1 MSGMLTQLLSIHRL
15 DTHLEVSSKKRLF
28 EEIAERIQQDYPEI
42 TARSV
47 FNRLLAR
54 EKLGSTGLGQGIAIP
69 HARLE
74 GAPDIIGVCL
84 TLDKG
89 IEFDA
94 PDNQDVDLV
103 FALLV
108 PENEEQEH
116 LNTLATLA
124 GLFQN
129 ADFCREVRAARTAPE
144 LLATLT
150 IWEAKA

>member
-1 MSGMLTQLLSIHRL
+1 MSGILTRLLSTHRL
-15 DTHLEVSSKKRLF
+15 DTQLEVSSKKRLF
-28 EEIAERIQQDYPEI
+28 EEIAERIQHDYPEI
-42 TARSV
+42 TARST

-74 GAPDIIGVCL
+74 GAPEIIGVFF
-84 TLDKG
+84 TLSQG

-94 PDNQDVDLV
+94 PDDQNVDLV

-116 LNTLATLA
+116 LTTLATLA

-129 ADFCREVRAARTAPE
+129 PNFCRDIRAASTAE
-144 LLATLT
+144 ALLKALKT
-150 IWEAKA
+150 WEANT

>member
-1 MSGMLTQLLSIHRL
+1 MSGILTRLLSTHRL
-15 DTHLEVSSKKRLF
+15 DTQLEVSSKKRLF
-28 EEIAERIQQDYPEI
+28 EEIAERIQHDYPEI
-42 TARSV
+42 TARST

-74 GAPDIIGVCL
+74 GAPEIIGVFF
-84 TLDKG
+84 TLSQG

-94 PDNQDVDLV
+94 PDDQNVDLV

-116 LNTLATLA
+116 LTTLATLA

-129 ADFCREVRAARTAPE
+129 ANFCRDIRAARTAE
-144 LLATLT
+144 ALLKTLET
-150 IWEAKA
+150 WEANA

>member
-1 MSGMLTQLLSIHRL
+1 MSGTLTQLLSHHRL
-15 DTHLEVSSKKRLF
+15 DTHLAVSSKKRLF
-28 EEIAERIQQDYPEI
+28 EEISDRIQADFPDI
-42 TARSV
+42 PARSV
-47 FNRLLAR
+47 FNRLIAR

-69 HARLE
+69 HARIE
-74 GAPDIIGVCL
+74 GAPDIVGVFF
-84 TLDKG
+84 TLDTA
-89 IEFDA
+89 IDFDA

-129 ADFCREVRAARTAPE
+129 AAFCRDIRAADSPE
-144 LLATLT
+144 ALMVTLAA
-150 IWEAKA
+150 WEAKT

>member
-1 MSGMLTQLLSIHRL
+1 MSGILTRLLSTHRL
-15 DTHLEVSSKKRLF
+15 DTQLEVSSKKRLF
-28 EEIAERIQQDYPEI
+28 EEIAERIQHDYPEI
-42 TARSV
+42 TARST

-74 GAPDIIGVCL
+74 GAPEIIGVFF
-84 TLDKG
+84 TLGQG

-94 PDNQDVDLV
+94 PDDQNVDLV

-116 LNTLATLA
+116 LTTLATLA

-129 ADFCREVRAARTAPE
+129 ANFCRDIRAARTAE
-144 LLATLT
+144 ALLKTLET
-150 IWEAKA
+150 WEANA

>member
-1 MSGMLTQLLSIHRL
+1 MSGMLTRLLSTHRL
-15 DTHLEVSSKKRLF
+15 DTQIEVSSKKRLF
-28 EEIAERIQQDYPEI
+28 EEIAERIQHDYPEI
-42 TARSV
+42 SARST

-74 GAPDIIGVCL
+74 GAPDIIGVFF
-84 TLDKG
+84 TLSQG

-94 PDNQDVDLV
+94 PDDQDVDIV

-116 LNTLATLA
+116 LTTLAALA

-129 ADFCREVRAARTAPE
+129 PDFCRDTRAATNAE
-144 LLATLT
+144 TLLKTLQT
-150 IWEAKA
+150 WEAKA